1 MGSDTTTEE
10 TSEADMSKTSGIL
23 ILTTA
28 AALIAACTNMDGTSN
43 RTATGG
49 LLGAGAGA
57 VLGRAIDGGGTTGTL
72 VGGALGSM
80 AGAAIGASLD
90 KQQKELQ
97 AGLGDSGATVTNT
110 GSQLVVT
117 LPESITFDVDSAVV
131 HPDYVDE
138 IAFVARSLRDNPA
151 SNVQV
156 IGHTDNTGSAAH
168 NQALSERRAD
178 AVAKILT
185 DNGVASMRVTAIGR
199 GFDQPVAS
207 NDTPGGRAQNRRVEI
222 VITPTAPA

>member
-1 MGSDTTTEE
+1 
-10 TSEADMSKTSGIL
+10 MSKTGRIL
-23 ILTTA
+23 FLATTCA
-28 AALIAACTNMDGTSN
+28 AMAGCTNLDGSSN

-57 VLGRAIDGGGTTGTL
+57 LIGRAIDGGGTTGTL

-80 AGAAIGASLD
+80 AGAAIGATLD
-90 KQQKELQ
+90 RQQKQLED
-97 AGLGDSGATVTNT
+97 GLSGSGATVTNT

-131 HPDYVDE
+131 HADYVDE

-156 IGHTDNTGSAAH
+156 VGHTDNTGSAEH
-168 NQALSERRAD
+168 NQGLSERRASS
-178 AVAKILT
+178 VAKILT
-185 DNGVASMRVTAIGR
+185 ENGVASMRVTASGV
-199 GFDQPVAS
+199 GFNQPVAS

-222 VITPTAPA
+222 IITPTSPA